1 MSERHSKLSV
11 SNMIEGEC
19 QECEEHTCY
28 IWTAERKKKNF
39 YTHTCPPHL
48 NTNVLWLSTTLMA
61 RTALSFRLHRI
72 KLALLSYC
80 QQMSHKT
87 NNVYDTFH
95 QGTSSPLKTEI
106 VKMFFYFIFKKINN
120 FLE

>member
-28 IWTAERKKKNF
+28 IWTAERKKTNF
-39 YTHTCPPHL
+39 YTHTHTRPRHS

-61 RTALSFRLHRI
+61 R
-72 KLALLSYC
+72 
-80 QQMSHKT
+80 
-87 NNVYDTFH
+87 
-95 QGTSSPLKTEI
+95 QGTVFSEFQVAQDKTGI
-106 VKMFFYFIFKKINN
+106 TFILSTNITQNQQC
-120 FLE
+120 L